1 MKETSKPKEKITTKI
16 RTTDTDR
23 KNGVKAENLQIG
35 AVTPGK
41 EKDHT
46 KDKETDQEKEETD
59 QENKKDQDIRVKKMK
74 KHHTGI
80 NVTIILVQI
89 TTTKVSHTQEIT
101 M

>member
-16 RTTDTDR
+16 RTADTDR

-59 QENKKDQDIRVKKMK
+59 QENKKDQDIHAQKKK
-74 KHHTGI
+74 KHHTRI
-80 NVTIILVQI
+80 NVTNIQVPIII
-89 TTTKVSHTQEIT
+89 IKETYTHGTI